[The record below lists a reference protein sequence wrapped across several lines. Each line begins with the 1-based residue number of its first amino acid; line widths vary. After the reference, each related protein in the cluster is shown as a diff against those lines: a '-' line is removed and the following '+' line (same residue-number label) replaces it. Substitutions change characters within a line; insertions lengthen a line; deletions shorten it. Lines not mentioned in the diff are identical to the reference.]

1 MLGPGRPAPTG
12 RHPQRLQ
19 VGHWTC
25 FGRFGGRR
33 HLGRHLPGKRLGHE
47 VSSVKDAAP
56 LPLRRR
62 PDQAQGHWT
71 KVWGRTCHLCKH
83 GHHQTQRSTPLRA
96 WHCIQHANHQGYLS
110 NCKLMRQA
118 QGRGLDS
125 SHPHLEPR
133 SHWPNWKGGGTPK
146 TQVSSPASSKSSPL
160 RAGPKLQHLQLSH
173 LSCCCFLWIC
183 SIHVPAAIICGGW
196 RPPLGDAGMGQG
208 GTLRRRR
215 DGAGGPPASGTSL
228 TPARASVW
236 SAQDTEDMGSQE
248 CYPG

>member
-118 QGRGLDS
+118 PGRGLDS

-146 TQVSSPASSKSSPL
+146 TQVCPPWGNSTL
-160 RAGPKLQHLQLSH
+160 EGRWG
-173 LSCCCFLWIC
+173 
-183 SIHVPAAIICGGW
+183 AA
-196 RPPLGDAGMGQG
+196 LFYMMKD
-208 GTLRRRR
+208 TL
-215 DGAGGPPASGTSL
+215 
-228 TPARASVW
+228 
-236 SAQDTEDMGSQE
+236 
-248 CYPG
+248 

>member
-146 TQVSSPASSKSSPL
+146 TQVCPPWGNSTLEGRWGAALFYMSLLPGASPKESAAGYKSTV
-160 RAGPKLQHLQLSH
+160 LSLLLATRLLNVAR
-173 LSCCCFLWIC
+173 LSWF
-183 SIHVPAAIICGGW
+183 
-196 RPPLGDAGMGQG
+196 
-208 GTLRRRR
+208 GTHACTLLTHTL
-215 DGAGGPPASGTSL
+215 DPSL
-228 TPARASVW
+228 
-236 SAQDTEDMGSQE
+236 DEDSL
-248 CYPG
+248 P